1 MGEEHWGWLIAIYLF
16 LGGMGAGAF
25 VTAAVVELT
34 GERYKHEFCPTTLI
48 GAGVSGPLLAVGT
61 LLLIFDLGAGL
72 TEPLRI
78 LYMFTNFSSVMTW
91 GIWILTIFIPLCF
104 VYGLLE
110 LMDNR
115 PGLYAWVRRILR
127 FLPAEFPYRPVRRVV
142 AMVGIPFALGTAI
155 YTGVLLSVVQAI
167 PFWNTPVLPILFLIS
182 AVSTG
187 VGLTI
192 DLGATISV
200 PEIARRF
207 HALPIICIVLIGGEA
222 LAIAAFLWVALSK
235 GGTAAESANLLLTG
249 EASYIFWG
257 LMVLPGLVYPFVV
270 SAYAIGARRHGMW
283 SGILSGAGTVIAG
296 LFLRFLII
304 YAGRPV
310 VL

>member
-127 FLPAEFPYRPVRRVV
+127 FWR
-142 AMVGIPFALGTAI
+142 
-155 YTGVLLSVVQAI
+155 
-167 PFWNTPVLPILFLIS
+167 
-182 AVSTG
+182 
-187 VGLTI
+187 
-192 DLGATISV
+192 
-200 PEIARRF
+200 
-207 HALPIICIVLIGGEA
+207 
-222 LAIAAFLWVALSK
+222 
-235 GGTAAESANLLLTG
+235 
-249 EASYIFWG
+249 
-257 LMVLPGLVYPFVV
+257 
-270 SAYAIGARRHGMW
+270 
-283 SGILSGAGTVIAG
+283 
-296 LFLRFLII
+296 
-304 YAGRPV
+304 
-310 VL
+310 